1 MRWID
6 CIIPLRPKGGLG
18 FEDFDAMED
27 SFFIQVKDELFGDDW
42 LHCYVTQI
50 LNAKYEY
57 IDIRDVFDE
66 LMHLNAKQKAD
77 LLHILIIIIIELK
90 FLSTSNGTP
99 RSSPCSQAYLD
110 RTQTRTNSADAALC
124 SATSLRP
131 YANNV
136 FRLTGE
142 PDDTKQQWSIT
153 PSLSLLD
160 CNQP

>member
-77 LLHILIIIIIELK
+77 LLHILIENK
-90 FLSTSNGTP
+90 SMFDGTLGVYHH
-99 RSSPCSQAYLD
+99 SKIHIDVDQ
-110 RTQTRTNSADAALC
+110 DAIPKH
-124 SATSLRP
+124 SRP
-131 YANNV
+131 YPVPRIHLNT
-136 FRLTGE
+136 F
-142 PDDTKQQWSIT
+142 
-153 PSLSLLD
+153 
-160 CNQP
+160 